1 MKHWILA
8 AVFAATLLPA
18 WAGPV
23 EAADV
28 RIGYVDMR
36 RVLTESKAGKQVKGE
51 IEKTVKQR
59 QETLAREEQKL
70 KDMQQA
76 YEKDKLILSE
86 PQRQEK
92 QKDFEQKLNAYRQA
106 TAEAQREIQQKEQ
119 EYTKKTLPAVRT
131 IISDIAKDEKLTLV
145 FEKHEMPVLYAADG
159 PDLTDKVIKR
169 LDAKPGS

>member
-1 MKHWILA
+1 MKHWILGVA
-8 AVFAATLLPA
+8 FAATLLPA
-18 WAGPV
+18 WTATA

-36 RVLTESKAGKQVKGE
+36 RVLTESKAGQQVKGE

-59 QETLAREEQKL
+59 QEALAREEQKL
-70 KDMQQA
+70 KELQQA
-76 YEKDKLILSE
+76 YEKEKLILSE
-86 PQRQEK
+86 AQRQEK
-92 QKDFEQKLNAYRQA
+92 QKEFEQRLNAYRQA

-119 EYTKKTLPAVRT
+119 AYTKKALPEVRT
-131 IISDIAKDEKLTLV
+131 IISDIAKAEKLTLV

-159 PDLTDKVIKR
+159 PDLTEKVIKR